1 MKKNSNER
9 NKLLSTYA
17 LKIALI
23 MKLSLFLIFVSIF
36 QTFAFDL
43 LSQKV
48 TLKLSAEQTSIRQI
62 LDEIELQTDVRFL
75 YRNETVENKSVK
87 LDATNKTWFEILEQ
101 IKLAS
106 NVDYKILENNL
117 VVLTPMSAKQPGKSI
132 SGTVTDEDGAPVV
145 GASVVVKGTT
155 TGTITDLSGQF
166 SFVVPDN
173 ARTLVVSFVG
183 LKTQEVE
190 IGTTT
195 IFNIT
200 LVPDVIGLEEVVAVG
215 YGAARRKDLTS
226 SITTITAD
234 NLNKSVS
241 GNPILQ
247 LAGKVPGL
255 NITKDG
261 DPNGSVAI
269 ILRGPSTLRS
279 GAAQQPFYVV
289 DGIPGGIMP
298 PPEDVVSIDI
308 LRDASATAIYGS
320 RAANGVIIVTTK
332 KGEAGQYKIS
342 YNAYAA
348 FETIAKGIDMLSPQE
363 YRNWISDMGL
373 ALDPVD
379 DDGSNTVW
387 IDEVTQTGISH
398 SNNLSISGG
407 NNRTT
412 YVASVTYKTNQG
424 IVLNTGNK
432 GLTLRANVEQ
442 KMLNDRLKI
451 GLSAHNAIGDSETVL
466 TESGFSNLFNTVWKY
481 LPTVGIYNDDG
492 TYRENYGAATY
503 NPYALIQQNM
513 GKNRGK
519 SFLGSGYAELNIMEG
534 WDYYVNVSYR
544 NGQSNG
550 NTYMYQG
557 SRLALSANGLATR
570 SSYESEQKQLETYT
584 SYNKV
589 LGAHNVKLLLGYSWS
604 EQVSGNGFQVNSSNF
619 ISDETLYYNLGM
631 GQNYEGFVPDYGS
644 TAIQTLRMIS
654 GYTRLNYDFKDRYLL
669 QATIRRDGSS
679 AFGVNNRWG
688 TFPSVSV
695 GWRILEESFMQNQ
708 QIFDNLKLRAG
719 YGVSGNSLGFD
730 PLISKLRF
738 GPSGVILYDG
748 KFIKGMLPT
757 QNENPDLK
765 WEVTKMLNVGLD
777 FAVMKGRI
785 RGTVEYY
792 EKTTEDLLWSYAV
805 PSTQYYVPSLLANVG
820 TMDNKGIEF
829 TFDVIP
835 VQTKDFTWNSTLVL
849 SHNKNVLT
857 SLSNDVFNVDYV
869 YTGSV
874 GNHGQSG
881 MNSQIL
887 QEGHPIGTFYTWKY
901 MGPNPTAGP
910 TYGYSQ
916 YLKADSVTLTT
927 SPLSTDRH
935 YAGDAQPKLTG
946 GWHNTLTFKN
956 LSLDFL
962 FTFVTGNKVMNVTLS
977 NMNYPGEA
985 THYNQHRIVLESDV
999 IDVNAPYTSTR
1010 YLEDGDYLRL
1020 DNITLSYDFKLSDPL
1035 IKGIRVYS
1043 TINNAFIMTKG
1054 YRGCDPEVYMGGIT
1068 PGIDD
1073 DNYYPKTRSFIFGVN
1088 VDF

>member
-9 NKLLSTYA
+9 KKLLSTYA

-23 MKLSLFLIFVSIF
+23 MKLSLVLIFVSVF
-36 QTFAFDL
+36 QTFALDL

-48 TLKLSAEQTSIRQI
+48 TLKLSDEQTSIMQI
-62 LDEIELQTDVRFL
+62 LDEIEMQTDVRFL

-87 LDATNKTWFEILEQ
+87 LDANNKTWFEILEQ

-106 NVDYKILENNL
+106 NVDYRILENNL
-117 VVLTPMSAKQPGKSI
+117 VVLTPMSAKQGRSV
-132 SGTVTDEDGAPVV
+132 SGTVTDEAGDPVV

-155 TGTITDLSGQF
+155 TGTITDLNGQF
-166 SFVVPDN
+166 SFVVADN
-173 ARTLVVSFVG
+173 AKTLVFSFVG

-190 IGTTT
+190 IGSMTV
-195 IFNIT
+195 FNIT
-200 LVPDVIGLEEVVAVG
+200 LSEDIIGLEEVVAIG

-226 SITTITAD
+226 SITTITAE

-261 DPNGSVAI
+261 NPNGSAAI
-269 ILRGPSTLRS
+269 ILRGPSTLRGG
-279 GAAQQPFYVV
+279 GAQSPFYVI

-298 PPEDVVSIDI
+298 PPEDVVSIDV
-308 LRDASATAIYGS
+308 LKDASATAIYGS
-320 RAANGVIIVTTK
+320 RAANGVIIITTK
-332 KGEAGQYKIS
+332 KGEEGQYKVS

-348 FETIAKGIDMLSPQE
+348 VETISKGIDMLSPQE
-363 YRNWISDMGL
+363 YRSWISDMGL

-387 IDEVTQTGISH
+387 IDEVTRTGISQ

-412 YVASVTYKTNQG
+412 YIASVTYRSNQG
-424 IVLNTGNK
+424 IVINTGNK

-442 KMLNDRLKI
+442 KMLNDRLKV

-466 TESGFSNLFNTVWKY
+466 EESGFSNLFNTVWKY

-503 NPYALIQQNM
+503 NPYALIQQNI
-513 GKNRGK
+513 GRNRGK
-519 SFLGSGYAELNIMEG
+519 SFLGSAYADFNIMEG
-534 WDYYVNVSYR
+534 WDYYLNVSYK

-550 NTYMYQG
+550 NSYMYQG
-557 SRLALSANGLATR
+557 SRLALAANGLATR
-570 SSYESEQKQLETYT
+570 SSFESEQKQLETYT

-589 LGAHNVKLLLGYSWS
+589 LGAHNVKLLAGYSWS

-619 ISDETLYYNLGM
+619 ISDETLYYNLSM

-654 GYTRLNYDFKDRYLL
+654 GYTRLNYDYKDKYLA
-669 QATIRRDGSS
+669 QVTVRRDGSS

-688 TFPSVSV
+688 TFPSFSV

-777 FAVMKGRI
+777 FAVMKGRV

-792 EKTTEDLLWSYAV
+792 EKKTEDLLWSYQV
-805 PSTQYYVPSLLANVG
+805 PSTEYYVPSLLANVG
-820 TMDNKGIEF
+820 TMDNKGVEF
-829 TFDVIP
+829 TLDVIP

-857 SLSNDVFNVDYV
+857 SLSNDKFNVDYI
-869 YTGSV
+869 YLGAV

-887 QEGHPIGTFYTWKY
+887 QEGHPIGTFYTWIYK
-901 MGPNPTAGP
+901 GPDENGQ
-910 TYGYSQ
+910 SQ
-916 YLKADSVTLTT
+916 YLAADSVSLTS

-946 GWHNTLTFKN
+946 GWHNTIKYKN
-956 LSLDFL
+956 ISLDFL
-962 FTFVTGNKVMNVTLS
+962 FTGVTGNKVMNVTLS

-1020 DNITLSYDFKLSDPL
+1020 DNITLAYDFKLSDPL

-1043 TINNAFIMTKG
+1043 TINNAFIITKG